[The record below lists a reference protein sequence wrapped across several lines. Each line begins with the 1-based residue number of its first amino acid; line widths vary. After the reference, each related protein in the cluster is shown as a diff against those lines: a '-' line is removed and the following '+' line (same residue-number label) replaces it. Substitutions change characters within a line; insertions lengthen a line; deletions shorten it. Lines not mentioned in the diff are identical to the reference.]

1 MDIMILGGIETG
13 DIKAMPGIITLIGI
27 HIRIIILGTWGF
39 IVRIITNP
47 IIMGMQTLS
56 ETTTTDIIIATT
68 EIEIMEEELLAL
80 VLTLITELQK
90 AKALPQKENLQQ
102 LQEETITLQPL
113 HLQEEEVL
121 HLREVLIQTEEALH
135 HLEIR
140 EVRPQEEVLEAEEIV
155 LT

>member
-1 MDIMILGGIETG
+1 MCIRDRDIMILGGIETG

-113 HLQEEEVL
+113 HLQE
-121 HLREVLIQTEEALH
+121 
-135 HLEIR
+135 
-140 EVRPQEEVLEAEEIV
+140 
-155 LT
+155 